1 MRILKRLTASVLL
14 LVACSSV
21 PLTAQWLL
29 LDFEQITVAGTA
41 IGFTTTKI
49 TSIGGIQMTK
59 AVCNLETGEVR
70 YLITGA
76 TPTSSVGMIWTVNT
90 SLTFIGHD
98 VLVNFLAIRDSG
110 TSGQLDCT
118 YSAGGQ

>member
-1 MRILKRLTASVLL
+1 MTIIKRLTASVLL
-14 LVACSSV
+14 LMACSSI
-21 PLTAQWLL
+21 PLTAQWLA
-29 LDFEQITVAGTA
+29 LDFEQVTVAATA

-49 TSIGGIQMTK
+49 TSPGGIQMTK
-59 AVCNLETGEVR
+59 AVCNLETAEIR

-76 TPTSSVGMIWTVNT
+76 TPTTTVGMVWPVNT

-110 TSGQLDCT
+110 TSGQIDCT
-118 YSAGGQ
+118 YSAGSQ